1 MELEVR
7 HLRVLCA
14 IAEAGSLTRAAA
26 ALSMTQPGLSTQLRR
41 IENMLGGVLF
51 DRQRAGATPTAF
63 GELVLAR
70 AHAVLPG
77 IDALLADTARA
88 ARHLA
93 SPDRVRVGSVGAPLL
108 GHLLLAVRKFL
119 PGAEVTSRCHYSPV
133 TLLDDLA
140 AGRLEAAVLG
150 DHPEQRLPPRDG
162 VILIPLVTEPV
173 FALLPSAHPLAGR
186 EAVCL
191 TELADHDWAMP
202 RPDGDRTREYW
213 SSVCALTGRRP
224 SAPHEAEGRQ
234 LIELVRAGL
243 AVSLCQATFSQT
255 PGVAV
260 RPLAGNPLWY
270 RHVLAWHRD
279 GPLADRGEEI
289 LRAVAAGYLDACAAS
304 PVYAE
309 WRRRHPDAARLPP
322 GAPDDRRTGRGRPG
336 WCAGR

>member
-7 HLRVLCA
+7 HLRVLCT

-41 IENMLGGVLF
+41 IETMLGGALF
-51 DRQRAGATPTAF
+51 DRGRSGATPTAF

-77 IDALLADTARA
+77 IDALLSDTACA
-88 ARHLA
+88 ARRLA
-93 SPDRVRVGSVGAPLL
+93 SPDRVRVGSVGAPLI

-119 PGAEVTSRCHYSPV
+119 PAAEVTSRCHYSPV
-133 TLLDDLA
+133 ALLDDLT

-150 DHPEQRLPPRDG
+150 DHPEQALPPRDG
-162 VILIPLVTEPV
+162 VILTPLVTEPV
-173 FALLPSAHPLAGR
+173 FALLPSAHPLAGQ
-186 EAVCL
+186 EAVRL
-191 TELADHDWAMP
+191 DELADHDWAMP

-213 SSVCALTGRRP
+213 SSVCTAAGRRP

-234 LIELVRAGL
+234 LVELVRAGL

-255 PGVAV
+255 PGVTV

-279 GPLADRGEEI
+279 GPLAPHGDDI
-289 LRAVAAGYLDACAAS
+289 LRAVAAGYLATCAAS
-304 PVYAE
+304 PVYAA
-309 WRRRHPDAARLPP
+309 WRLHHPGMAQLPH
-322 GAPDDRRTGRGRPG
+322 
-336 WCAGR
+336 AGPHGLGSD

>member
-1 MELEVR
+1 MRGMELEVR
-7 HLRVLCA
+7 HLRVVCA

-26 ALSMTQPGLSTQLRR
+26 SLSMTQPGLSTQLRR
-41 IENMLGGVLF
+41 IESMLGGVLF
-51 DRQRAGATPTAF
+51 DRRRAGATPTAF

-93 SPDRVRVGSVGAPLL
+93 SPDRVRVGSVGAPLI
-108 GHLLLAVRKFL
+108 GHLVLAIGTLL
-119 PGAEVTSRCHYSPV
+119 PDAEVTSRCHYSPV

-150 DHPEQRLPPRDG
+150 DHPEQVLPPRDG
-162 VILIPLVTEPV
+162 VVLTPLVTEPV
-173 FALLPSAHPLAGR
+173 FALLPATHPLAGE
-186 EAVCL
+186 EAVSL

-213 SSVCALTGRRP
+213 SSVSALAGRRP

-243 AVSLCQATFSQT
+243 AVSLCQATFT
-255 PGVAV
+255 EAPGVTV

-270 RHVLAWHRD
+270 RHVLAWQRD
-279 GPLADRGEEI
+279 GPLTSHADDL
-289 LRAVAAGYLDACAAS
+289 LRTVAAGYLETCTAS
-304 PVYAE
+304 PVYAD
-309 WRRRHPDAARLPP
+309 WRRRHPTLAQPSA
-322 GAPDDRRTGRGRPG
+322 
-336 WCAGR
+336 

>member
-1 MELEVR
+1 MRGMELEVR
-7 HLRVLCA
+7 HLRVVCA

-41 IENMLGGVLF
+41 IESMLGGVLF
-51 DRQRAGATPTAF
+51 DRRRAGATPTAF

-93 SPDRVRVGSVGAPLL
+93 APDRVRIGSVGAPLI
-108 GHLLLAVRKFL
+108 GHLVLAIGTLL
-119 PGAEVTSRCHYSPV
+119 PDAEVTSRCHYSPV
-133 TLLDDLA
+133 TLLDELA

-150 DHPEQRLPPRDG
+150 DHPEQVLPPRDG
-162 VILIPLVTEPV
+162 VILTPLVTEPV
-173 FALLPSAHPLAGR
+173 FALLPATHPLAGQ
-186 EAVCL
+186 EAVSL

-202 RPDGDRTREYW
+202 RPDGDRTSEYW
-213 SSVCALTGRRP
+213 SSVCALAGRRP

-243 AVSLCQATFSQT
+243 AVSLCQATFAQT
-255 PGVAV
+255 PGLTV

-270 RHVLAWHRD
+270 RHVLAWHHD
-279 GPLADRGEEI
+279 GPLAPHGDAV
-289 LRAVAAGYLDACAAS
+289 LRTVAAGYLDTCAAS
-304 PVYAE
+304 PVYAD
-309 WRRRHPDAARLPP
+309 WRRRHPDLARLPHAGP
-322 GAPDDRRTGRGRPG
+322 RGPDTAPDA
-336 WCAGR
+336 AG